1 MHSFQFVNPKLF
13 PPESACEGVAE
24 DPFNYYTAQVVN
36 AVVSLIKVFGDV
48 SACVLVDVRT
58 VQVEPGFKR
67 ILSLT
72 YVLSTLAL
80 STIQQVNNT

>member
-1 MHSFQFVNPKLF
+1 MNPKLF

-58 VQVEPGFKR
+58 VKVKPRFQR
-67 ILSLT
+67 
-72 YVLSTLAL
+72 VLSFTYILATFTFL
-80 STIQQVNNT
+80 TVQKVYDT

>member
-1 MHSFQFVNPKLF
+1 MYSFQFVNPKFL

-24 DPFNYYTAQVVN
+24 DPFNYYTAQVIN
-36 AVVSLIKVFGDV
+36 AVVSLIEMFSDV

-58 VQVEPGFKR
+58 VQVEPGFER
-67 ILSLT
+67 ILSFT

-80 STIQQVNNT
+80 NTIQQVNNT